1 MKNHVHQQLAY
12 TSGTTACTQCKPITT
27 GIAVSFFFS
36 RRILIYYV
44 VCPFFECS
52 QAVRGLL
59 F

>member
-12 TSGTTACTQCKPITT
+12 TSGTTACTQCKTVKT
-27 GIAVSFFFS
+27 VSFFFG

-44 VCPFFECS
+44 VCPFLECS